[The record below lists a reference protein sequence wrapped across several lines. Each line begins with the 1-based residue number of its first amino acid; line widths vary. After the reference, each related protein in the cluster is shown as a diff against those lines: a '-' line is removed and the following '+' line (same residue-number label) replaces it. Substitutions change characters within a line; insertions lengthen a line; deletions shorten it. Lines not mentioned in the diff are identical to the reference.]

1 MKIYNSFGITPTNNF
16 TSAGT
21 DFYIPY
27 IDVTD
32 TEKVNRA
39 IVAFSKGY
47 KVSTDIMQNLITLMS
62 YRIKNTE
69 LYKREYINILLL
81 YLALD
86 SATLRNKTDI
96 FENISTFVSEYLVF
110 DKNTYKPGLRLK
122 CNDSL
127 FVNSGIK
134 VALPP
139 STMGIFENK
148 SGKGNAGFA
157 KRACVVDEDYSGF
170 VHLSVAYTKD
180 DVKNGDNVVFCGDK
194 LIQMIIVPNL
204 HEEYTEVTE
213 DEYNEQMK
221 NSERGDKAFGSSDVK
236 H

>member
-1 MKIYNSFGITPTNNF
+1 MKIYNGFGITPTNNF

-27 IDVTD
+27 IDVND

-39 IVAFSKGY
+39 IEAFAKSY
-47 KVSTDIMQNLITLMS
+47 KVSVEYMQSIITLMS

-81 YLALD
+81 YLSLD
-86 SATLRNKTDI
+86 SATLRSNTDV
-96 FENISTFVSEYLVF
+96 FENISKFVSEYLIF
-110 DKNTYKPGLRLK
+110 DKTTYKPGLRLK
-122 CNDSL
+122 CNDAL

-134 VALPP
+134 VALPKN
-139 STMGIFENK
+139 TMGLFDNK
-148 SGKGNAGFA
+148 SGKGNAGFD
-157 KRACVVDEDYSGF
+157 KRACVVDEDYSGY

-180 DVKNGDNVVFCGDK
+180 DITNGSNIVFCGDK
-194 LIQMIIVPNL
+194 LIQMIIVPIL
-204 HEEYTEVTE
+204 HEEYSEVSE

-221 NSERGDKAFGSSDVK
+221 NSERGDAGFGSSDVK